1 MPVCL
6 SVCHDR
12 LKKYLF
18 AFCKVWF
25 DTELS
30 KAHRR
35 YFLILCAEATSEC
48 TILYMKLSGGDTP
61 GLPLGVGERPT
72 PARPPA
78 RLSAVRGGYA
88 PGARTHVSPG
98 QVDLRVGNSIRH
110 CIACH
115 WRCSGG
121 SSAGAMLHALQLKP
135 YPIFSNGAEHCP
147 VPSWRLCDFGAVYK
161 CHESYDQDDLLTFIG
176 RNVVPVA

>member
-1 MPVCL
+1 MIWHRTVQSTPTLFSYFVCR
-6 SVCHDR
+6 SHFRMHDFVYEIIR
-12 LKKYLF
+12 GWYPR
-18 AFCKVWF
+18 
-25 DTELS
+25 T
-30 KAHRR
+30 
-35 YFLILCAEATSEC
+35 
-48 TILYMKLSGGDTP
+48 
-61 GLPLGVGERPT
+61 PLGGWGEAHPSTAASTAFGRTRGLRPRCSD
-72 PARPPA
+72 PRISGSG
-78 RLSAVRGGYA
+78 RSQ
-88 PGARTHVSPG
+88 S
-98 QVDLRVGNSIRH
+98 GNSIRD